1 MKTLNT
7 NKDFYKAVGSNDFT
21 VVFEKASDDELR
33 ILEGTC
39 DAKKIASILP
49 PKKKGKNKNV
59 IKRKNNPDVVNVFD
73 LEASEWRAFR
83 LDSLLRLNIKAN

>member
-7 NKDFYKAVGSNDFT
+7 NKDFYRAVGKSDFT
-21 VVFEKASDDELR
+21 VVFEKTSDDEIR

-49 PKKKGKNKNV
+49 AKKGKKKNT

-83 LDSLLRLNIKAN
+83 LDSLLQLNIKP